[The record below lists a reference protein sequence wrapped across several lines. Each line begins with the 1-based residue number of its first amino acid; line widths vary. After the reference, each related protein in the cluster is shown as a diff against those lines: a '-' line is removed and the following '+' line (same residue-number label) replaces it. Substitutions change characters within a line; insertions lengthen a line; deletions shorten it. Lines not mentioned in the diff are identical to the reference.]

1 MRTKCLQVGVVVLFI
16 LGMLPALGH
25 AKIDPKTVIGIW
37 LFDDGAGN
45 VAEDSSGNGNDG
57 TLNGPTWTSGGKFDG
72 ALEFDGAGSYIEFAT
87 GESMKTPHFTIMAW
101 FNTRK
106 LNGYGHIFQTG
117 NDWSDMAGYVFR
129 VHQNGFA
136 QSAIAFGPGN
146 TATWLDGPALEANT
160 WYHMVLTFDGTT
172 ATLYLDGE
180 NVASGA
186 GQGQI
191 MYDDQPVRIGCLSD
205 SIGSVFDGFI
215 DEVALFDVALE
226 AGDIQTIMNQG
237 LATIVGGSAEAF
249 DPLPGNGQTDVPR
262 DSVLSWTAGMFANTH
277 DVYLGTT
284 FRDVNEASRANPLNV
299 QAKQGQSDSTYDPGR
314 LAFETT
320 YYWRVD
326 EVNAPPDST
335 IFRGDIW
342 SFTTEPIAYPVDGAN
357 ITATASSMGQ
367 ADFGPAKTIDGSGLD
382 DNDLHSTQA
391 ADMWLSGSEPL
402 GAWVQY
408 ELDRV
413 YKLHQL
419 WVWNSNQVFE
429 GLFGFGFKDVTV
441 EYSTDGADWTVLG

>member
-160 WYHMVLTFDGTT
+160 YH
-172 ATLYLDGE
+172 
-180 NVASGA
+180 
-186 GQGQI
+186 
-191 MYDDQPVRIGCLSD
+191 
-205 SIGSVFDGFI
+205 
-215 DEVALFDVALE
+215 
-226 AGDIQTIMNQG
+226 GDT
-237 LATIVGGSAEAF
+237 
-249 DPLPGNGQTDVPR
+249 
-262 DSVLSWTAGMFANTH
+262 
-277 DVYLGTT
+277 
-284 FRDVNEASRANPLNV
+284 
-299 QAKQGQSDSTYDPGR
+299 
-314 LAFETT
+314 
-320 YYWRVD
+320 
-326 EVNAPPDST
+326 
-335 IFRGDIW
+335 
-342 SFTTEPIAYPVDGAN
+342 
-357 ITATASSMGQ
+357 
-367 ADFGPAKTIDGSGLD
+367 
-382 DNDLHSTQA
+382 
-391 ADMWLSGSEPL
+391 LSG
-402 GAWVQY
+402 W
-408 ELDRV
+408 
-413 YKLHQL
+413 
-419 WVWNSNQVFE
+419 
-429 GLFGFGFKDVTV
+429 
-441 EYSTDGADWTVLG
+441 